1 MKNVENFDKNG
12 NDITEDILKYI
23 RKVCAEAYAKGI
35 SEGFGAGLE
44 VTDKIRVNKD
54 VFDQY
59 GNDITH
65 VVVEYICSAVVESF
79 REGHEE
85 GFTEGLR
92 AAQDVRRYDPNNDD
106 VDVYTTS
113 CYTGYE
119 PPMPGELD
127 GEV

>member
-12 NDITEDILKYI
+12 NNITEDILKYI
-23 RKVCAEAYAKGI
+23 REVCAEAYAKGI
-35 SEGFGAGLE
+35 TAGFGDGLD

-65 VVVEYICSAVVESF
+65 VVVEYICSAVAESF

-92 AAQDVRRYDPNNDD
+92 AAQDVRTYDPNNDD